1 MYDCILI
8 WFRANLCKGWTDF
21 LWLRFLDFGLLST
34 YLKGVW
40 RFEKE
45 EGAVDK
51 SVVHS
56 VMCWMPLFIRGR
68 GGAPPPLTAPQHSS
82 ARAPP
87 VRSLSLGLLL
97 CPHSQPLFISLNT
110 VSTECQCMCLWVC
123 ESFYHFYS
131 QRVVCSVPFSVL
143 DNRLPPNHLTAPH
156 SARPLLDFRITSRK
170 WVCSTCVKLSCAVF
184 LLSQR

>member
-1 MYDCILI
+1 MLIKTLGPTSMNDCILI

-21 LWLRFLDFGLLST
+21 LWLRFLDFELLST

-68 GGAPPPLTAPQHSS
+68 GGAPPSLPLSKAVRAHLPSAHCHSGFYCVRTLSLCLSHWIQYQQS
-82 ARAPP
+82 AS
-87 VRSLSLGLLL
+87 VCVCVSVSLSTTFTHSVL
-97 CPHSQPLFISLNT
+97 C
-110 VSTECQCMCLWVC
+110 
-123 ESFYHFYS
+123 
-131 QRVVCSVPFSVL
+131 VVCLSVFWITASPPIIL
-143 DNRLPPNHLTAPH
+143 RRPTLPALYWI
-156 SARPLLDFRITSRK
+156 SG
-170 WVCSTCVKLSCAVF
+170 
-184 LLSQR
+184 

>member
-1 MYDCILI
+1 MIVS
-8 WFRANLCKGWTDF
+8 WFGFVPTFVRVEQV
-21 LWLRFLDFGLLST
+21 LWLRFLDFELLST
-34 YLKGVW
+34 LYLKGVW

-68 GGAPPPLTAPQHSS
+68 GGAPPSLPLSTAVRAHLPSAHCHSGFYCVRTLSLCLSHWIQYQQS
-82 ARAPP
+82 AS
-87 VRSLSLGLLL
+87 VCVCVSVSLSTTFTHSVL
-97 CPHSQPLFISLNT
+97 C
-110 VSTECQCMCLWVC
+110 
-123 ESFYHFYS
+123 
-131 QRVVCSVPFSVL
+131 VVCLSVFWITTS
-143 DNRLPPNHLTAPH
+143 PPNHLTAPH
-156 SARPLLDFRITSRK
+156 SARPLLDFGITSRK

>member
-8 WFRANLCKGWTDF
+8 RFRANLCKGWTDF
-21 LWLRFLDFGLLST
+21 LWLRFLDFELLST

-68 GGAPPPLTAPQHSS
+68 GGAPPSLPLSTAVRAHLPSAHCHSGFYCVRTLSLCLSHWIQYQQS
-82 ARAPP
+82 AS
-87 VRSLSLGLLL
+87 VCVCVSVSLSTTFTHSVL
-97 CPHSQPLFISLNT
+97 C
-110 VSTECQCMCLWVC
+110 
-123 ESFYHFYS
+123 
-131 QRVVCSVPFSVL
+131 VVCLSVFWITAS
-143 DNRLPPNHLTAPH
+143 PPNHLTAPH